1 MQTIHIHN
9 KGSVGRGGTCA
20 SDCSR
25 LGCVACM
32 TMVRVGW
39 SQLPLSASSIIIL
52 LTTLCTCAHSRL
64 HWVRTCPAGD
74 PASA

>member
-1 MQTIHIHN
+1 M
-9 KGSVGRGGTCA
+9 GGGCTCA
-20 SDCSR
+20 SDCTR

-52 LTTLCTCAHSRL
+52 LTTLCTCAHSL
-64 HWVRTCPAGD
+64 LA
-74 PASA
+74 